1 MLKLHFSI
9 LIDAPKEKVWV
20 AMLGEETYKIWAEVF
35 MPGSHFIGSW
45 SKGSKILFL
54 APGEDGEAGMISRI
68 AENRL
73 YEFISIEHLGMIQN
87 GVEDTASPDAKVWIG
102 AHENYSFLEKKGK
115 TELLID
121 TDTVEEF
128 KKEFE
133 DKWPKALQKLKEILE
148 KQNDWMIVGLDDCR
162 IVELDD

>member
-9 LIDAPKEKVWV
+9 IIDAPKEKVWDT
-20 AMLGEETYKIWAEVF
+20 MLGEETYKIWTEVF

-54 APGEDGEAGMISRI
+54 APGDTGEMGMVSRI
-68 AENRL
+68 EENRL
-73 YEFISIEHLGMIQN
+73 HEFISIEHLGMIN
-87 GVEDTASPDAKVWIG
+87 DGKEDLTSPEVEPWKG
-102 AHENYSFLEKKGK
+102 AHENYTFKNKGGK

-128 KKEFE
+128 KQEFE
-133 DKWPKALQKLKEILE
+133 DKWPIALEKLKEICE
-148 KQNDWMIVGLDDCR
+148 K
-162 IVELDD
+162 